1 MAISSLTICNSALS
15 KLGASRISSLAG
27 TTKAALLCNEQY
39 SKLRDDVLAA
49 HPWNFASTRAEL
61 SQNATAPT
69 WGYTY
74 AYDLPSD
81 CLRVLRMEE
90 EDDQGIPYKV
100 EGRKLLTDA
109 STSNILYIY
118 QVVDTTKFTP
128 LFAEVLAYRI
138 AQDLGYA
145 ITQNMNVAQMMAK
158 LYDDALRKA
167 KSFDAQEG
175 TPDLVEAEDW
185 LDVRR

>member
-27 TTKAALLCNEQY
+27 TSKAALLCNEQY
-39 SKLRDDVLAA
+39 AKLRDEVLTA
-49 HPWNFASTRAEL
+49 HPWNFASTRVEL

-69 WGYTY
+69 WGYDY

-81 CLRVLRMEE
+81 CLRVLGLEE
-90 EDDQGIPYKV
+90 EDDTDVAWKV
-100 EGRKLLTDA
+100 ESRQLVTD
-109 STSNILYIY
+109 STTANILYIK
-118 QVVDTTKFTP
+118 QVADTTKFTP

-138 AQDLGYA
+138 AMDLAYA
-145 ITQNMNVAQMMAK
+145 ITQNMNVQQMMAK

-185 LDVRR
+185 LNVRR